1 MILYELQCSAE
12 HRFEAWFKDSA
23 AYDRQAK
30 RGLVICPVCAD
41 TKIAKAPMAPRI
53 TGKGKA
59 QAEEAGHMMQA
70 LRAIRETV
78 EANCEH
84 VGPRFPE
91 EARRI
96 HYGEAEKR
104 GIYGDATKEEAKS
117 LKDEGIEIAA
127 IPWLPRQDS

>member
-53 TGKGKA
+53 AGKGKA
-59 QAEEAGHMMQA
+59 EARQAGQVMQA
-70 LRAIRETV
+70 LRAIRDTV
-78 EANCEH
+78 ESHCEH

-104 GIYGDATKEEAKS
+104 GIYGDATADEAKS

-127 IPWLPRQDS
+127 IPWPSRQDS